1 MGLFDCFVNLFGDTI
16 VRWTTNCVTSKCQ
29 CYVSC
34 LTALKRPHSVSL
46 RKIST
51 IKNLSKTLCA
61 TGHPQ
66 HGSFFRPQN
75 IIQTVSKPV
84 PAPSLCMCAHF
95 TAWRA
100 LCICPQTLLL
110 ISLFHFFLRSLT
122 NPANKCLFAVPHLT
136 TPTTTTTAT
145 ARRIKVSPTTLTTS
159 KRSNNGVISIRS
171 RQILHHF
178 RTCITDESWFHI
190 QKRFV

>member
-1 MGLFDCFVNLFGDTI
+1 MNLFGDTI

-34 LTALKRPHSVSL
+34 LIALKRPHSVSL

-75 IIQTVSKPV
+75 IIQTVSKPRPRPV
-84 PAPSLCMCAHF
+84 VVHVC
-95 TAWRA
+95 
-100 LCICPQTLLL
+100 TLHGVEGVVYLPPNTFADL
-110 ISLFHFFLRSLT
+110 SFSFFLAFVDKPCQQMSVRGSSLDHP
-122 NPANKCLFAVPHLT
+122 NNNNNSNSSPHQSLPHNFDNQQT
-136 TPTTTTTAT
+136 QQQW
-145 ARRIKVSPTTLTTS
+145 R
-159 KRSNNGVISIRS
+159 
-171 RQILHHF
+171 H
-178 RTCITDESWFHI
+178 
-190 QKRFV
+190 